1 MASAKLFLDTRHERQ
16 DHTYPII
23 IRLSCNRRTTAIPMN
38 ISIPKEMWVKGKF
51 NMEVKKSF
59 PHAALI
65 NADLL
70 RSISKV
76 NDCILQLKRT
86 GKLDSMTVKELK
98 EYIINSSKGTRE
110 DSGKKESTG
119 TNFVNY
125 FREVMNLIDND
136 RTRELYSETLKKVVK
151 YSGEDLTFEEI
162 NVHWLKM
169 FNNYLKSSCPS
180 VNARSIH
187 LRNIRKVF
195 NSALDDDLVSV
206 YPFRKYK
213 IESKKESDTMPL
225 SIDQMIAI
233 RDYKSTSKTMEMA
246 RDIFM
251 ITFYL
256 IGINSSDLYNLKKG
270 ERCTYT
276 RNKTGKKYDIGLQP
290 EALEMIEKY
299 KDDNM
304 MFNFHKIYGDAHSM
318 NSRVNQNLK
327 KIGKE
332 IGEPSLKLYHARH
345 THATLAR
352 KILHVSKEDVAQML
366 GHGSFDV
373 TDVYARYDSEQI
385 DKNNRMVLDLL
396 KKAK

>member
-1 MASAKLFLDTRHERQ
+1 MASAKLFLDTRRERQ

-38 ISIPKEMWVKGKF
+38 ISIPKEMWVQGKF
-51 NMEVKKSF
+51 GMEVKKSF

-70 RSISKV
+70 RSISIV
-76 NDCILQLKRT
+76 NDCILQLERT
-86 GKLDSMTVKELK
+86 GEIESMTVIELK
-98 EYIINSSKGTRE
+98 EYIISSSKGTRDKVIE
-110 DSGKKESTG
+110 KESTG

-125 FREVMNLIDND
+125 FREVMNLIDNN
-136 RTRELYSETLKKVVK
+136 RTRELYLETLKKIIK
-151 YSGEDLTFEEI
+151 YSGEDLTFEEM

-169 FNNYLKSSCPS
+169 FNNYLKNGCPS

-195 NSALDDDLVSV
+195 NSAIDDELVSV

-225 SIDQMIAI
+225 SVDQMIAI
-233 RDYKSTSKTMEMA
+233 RDYKTTSKTIEMS

-270 ERCTYT
+270 KRCTYT

-290 EALEMIEKY
+290 EVLEMIEKY
-299 KDDNM
+299 KDDKM
-304 MFNFHKIYGDAHSM
+304 MFNFHEIYGDAHSM

-396 KKAK
+396 KNK